1 MSVALVPVLIALAVV
16 GVLGT
21 ALAALAR
28 RRRIQVDEAE
38 GQRQSL
44 RYRVEPGEDPAST
57 VAALHAAGFDAV
69 SDGDV
74 VLVVGD
80 ADPERDRS
88 EVREVLRNAPLNTQG
103 DPRPAGSVRFM
114 DEQGGRGA
122 RSA

>member
-1 MSVALVPVLIALAVV
+1 MSVALVPVLVVLAAVV
-16 GVLGT
+16 VLG
-21 ALAALAR
+21 AGLAALAR
-28 RRRIQVDEAE
+28 RQRTHLDEGLEQRR
-38 GQRQSL
+38 SL

-57 VAALHAAGFDAV
+57 VAALQAAGFDAV

-80 ADPERDRS
+80 ADPERDRGA
-88 EVREVLRNAPLNTQG
+88 VREVLRSAPVNTQG

-114 DEQGGRGA
+114 DEQGGRGG